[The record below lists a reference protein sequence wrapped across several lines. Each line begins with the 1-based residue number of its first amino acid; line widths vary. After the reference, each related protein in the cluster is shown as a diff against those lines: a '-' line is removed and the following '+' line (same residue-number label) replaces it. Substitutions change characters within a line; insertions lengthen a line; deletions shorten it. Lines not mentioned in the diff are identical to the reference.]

1 MSKTTLDLSTLSD
14 ITDGAHT
21 VKVKA
26 KADGYRDSEF
36 SNEVSYTKAVSKT
49 LTFTGARTDF
59 LGGSETYA
67 KIGSAPTSNND
78 YQYKYSQGGTYD
90 FTGSVDVYIWG
101 NNGANSGMYE
111 LNGTSQ
117 TNYVRVNGWNSP
129 TKLTVTESTLICLY
143 QAAMM

>member
-14 ITDGAHT
+14 ISDGTHS

-26 KADGYRDSEF
+26 KANGYRDSEF
-36 SNEVSYTKAVSKT
+36 SNEVSYTKSSGYT
-49 LTFTGARTDF
+49 ISFTGAKTDF

-67 KIGSAPTSNND
+67 KIGSAPTSKND

-117 TNYVRVNGWNSP
+117 TNYIKVNDWNSP
-129 TKLTVTESTLICLY
+129 TKLTLTESALICLY
-143 QAAMM
+143 QAEMM